1 MNSNYPT
8 SVVLDIYSLAPG
20 DLIELFEI
28 DLSKVTKEDK
38 DVFYFHSGTS
48 VIGSSIVWQG
58 VEYLSFP
65 IEVTGFEY
73 GRGKLPNPTLKI
85 ANITGILVSLLRDH
99 EDLLGAKVT
108 RRRTFGK
115 YLDPLCVSDD
125 NGAVAPGVYTKDECA
140 LQQLTDPSNSSYTWH
155 PNESADPTA
164 SFPDDIYYIDQKKKE
179 NRIVIE
185 FGLSCAFDVHGVKL
199 PRRQMISNTCTWEYG
214 PDSIN
219 RTGSAEGCSWLRK
232 ADKLFDSS
240 DLPVTDPA
248 KDVCGKRVASC
259 ELRFGETEI
268 LPYGG
273 FPGSN
278 VGF

>member
-1 MNSNYPT
+1 VSSHYPS

-20 DLIELFEI
+20 ELIELFEI
-28 DLSKVTKEDK
+28 DLSKVTKQDK

-48 VIGSSIVWQG
+48 VIGSSIVWQE
-58 VEYLSFP
+58 VEYVSFP
-65 IEVTGFEY
+65 IEITGFEY
-73 GRGKLPNPTLKI
+73 NGKGKLPSPMLKI
-85 ANITGILVSLLRDH
+85 ANITGILVSLLREH

-108 RRRTFGK
+108 RHRTFAK
-115 YLDPLCVSDD
+115 YLDPLCVRND
-125 NGAVAPGVYTKDECA
+125 NGAVAVGIHNETDCTQLM
-140 LQQLTDPSNSSYTWH
+140 LQEPFEAHTWH

-164 SFPDDIYYIDQKKKE
+164 SFPDDIYYIDRKKQE

-185 FGLSCAFDVHGVKL
+185 FELSTAFDVHGVKL

-219 RTGSAEGCSWLRK
+219 RTGSAEGCSWLRNN
-232 ADKLFDSS
+232 DKMFDSS
-240 DLPVTDPA
+240 DQPVTDST
-248 KDVCGKRVASC
+248 KDVCGKRVGSC